1 MTGIDIRKFR
11 KEYQLT
17 QAEISVI
24 TGVTIRAVQS
34 WEQNQ
39 RTVPQSAILLLEAYR
54 EKQEVVKENVLR
66 EPEEEY
72 GLKYKEMYLN
82 YKEMYLDAKYTIEV
96 QKKYIE
102 SLEQQLN
109 TKRKAG

>member
-1 MTGIDIRKFR
+1 MIIMTGIDVRKFR
-11 KEYQLT
+11 EEYQLT
-17 QAEISVI
+17 QVQISVI
-24 TGVTIRAVQS
+24 TGVTVRAVQS

-39 RTVPQSAILLLEAYR
+39 RTVPQSAILLLESYR
-54 EKQEVVKENVLR
+54 NQQQQKNILNESAEN
-66 EPEEEY
+66 Y
-72 GLKYKEMYLN
+72 GLD

-102 SLEQQLN
+102 SLESQLN